1 MEYTITDENDG
12 VRADRIVKN
21 ICSDAGYVFI
31 QKLFRTHKVKV
42 NGKKVVAS
50 DRVKTGDKIQIFANI
65 SEKVP
70 NVRESSP
77 QLFEKLKNMIIFEN
91 DDFFA
96 INKPAGLAVQLGTGL
111 TMCVET
117 FIKAYPDM
125 DCHLVHRLDKDTSG
139 VLLIAKGQQAAR
151 KLTQL
156 FRENKI
162 QKTYLAIVDGKIKK
176 AGVINNFLEK
186 GNDEKMHVATKG
198 QKAITNYKPL
208 KSVGYNT
215 MLELKPHTGRKHQLR
230 VHCAEELKAPIL
242 GDKKYNKNPQ
252 HNKLFLHAYKLQ
264 IEDIEITAELPEHF
278 QKMIE
283 NQPD

>member
-1 MEYTITDENDG
+1 MEHKITEEENG

-21 ICSDAGYVFI
+21 ICADAGYVFI

-42 NGKKVVAS
+42 NGKKVTAS
-50 DRVKTGDKIQIFANI
+50 DRVNTGDAMQIFANI
-65 SEKVP
+65 SEKTVP
-70 NVRESSP
+70 TEQHNQ
-77 QLFEKLKNMIIFEN
+77 QLFEQLKRMIIFEN

-96 INKPAGLAVQLGTGL
+96 INKPTGLAVQLGTGL

-117 FIKAYPDM
+117 FIKEYPGKK
-125 DCHLVHRLDKDTSG
+125 CYLVHRLDKDTSG
-139 VLLIAKGQQAAR
+139 VLLIAKGQQSAR
-151 KLTQL
+151 ELTRL

-176 AGVINNFLEK
+176 AGVINGFLEK
-186 GNDEKMHVATKG
+186 GNDEKMHVAAEG
-198 QKAITNYKPL
+198 QKAVTNYKPL

-215 MLELKPHTGRKHQLR
+215 LLELKPHTGRKHQLR
-230 VHCAEELKAPIL
+230 VHCAEVLKAPIL

-252 HNKLFLHAYKLQ
+252 HNKLFLHAYKLR

-278 QKMIE
+278 REMIE
-283 NQPD
+283 E